1 MTNNITIDPKN
12 PPHMTPEGQ
21 QALSPQDC
29 LELLKAGNARFVDQ
43 SPHAHDHLANV
54 EATANGQYPFA
65 VILSCIDSRIPTEIV
80 FDQSVGDVFNARIAG
95 NFVNTDILGSMEFA
109 CAVAGSKL
117 IVVMGHTSCGAVKGA
132 CDHVELGNLTEML
145 KKLAPAVDGTPTKPG
160 EDRSSANKD
169 FVNRVAQ
176 KNVELTM
183 DQILNDSPVLND
195 LYELG
200 KIGLVGAMYDVATGR
215 VSFGDLKVKYP
226 A

>member
-12 PPHMTPEGQ
+12 PPHMTPEVQ

-95 NFVNTDILGSMEFA
+95 NFQTCILSYRYAEYRCTVRTGS
-109 CAVAGSKL
+109 VDNKL
-117 IVVMGHTSCGAVKGA
+117 RKHRKT
-132 CDHVELGNLTEML
+132 
-145 KKLAPAVDGTPTKPG
+145 
-160 EDRSSANKD
+160 
-169 FVNRVAQ
+169 
-176 KNVELTM
+176 
-183 DQILNDSPVLND
+183 
-195 LYELG
+195 
-200 KIGLVGAMYDVATGR
+200 
-215 VSFGDLKVKYP
+215 
-226 A
+226 